1 MSSSHPAPERLIQVP
16 LTQLYAIP
24 PEEQAQLQLAGLRTR
39 LAELRERITIV
50 GKMCENQG
58 VREIRRIE
66 DAAPL
71 LLPHSTYKSYSLS
84 VIERGQFDRLT
95 RWLAGL
101 TSHDLSAVDASKCE
115 TIDEWVEMLDTKT
128 PVRVIHSTGTTGKLS
143 FLPRS
148 ELELEAMVTNHR
160 RTFDVFPGELPRI
173 NVPVAQAPVIFPWY
187 RYGAMAYHR
196 LFEGMLRHL
205 FAGEEK
211 MIFALNPGRL
221 SADAISLAGRLRAA
235 ESKGELGQVQIA
247 PKIAARRAEL
257 LHEQAEA
264 PQRVEKFIE
273 RLRSQIAGR
282 SVAVMGALPQLFDLA
297 SAGIARGAERLFDP
311 VSHVAAGGGN
321 KGRSLPEDWDQTVM
335 RFFGVPRL
343 SDGYGMSESIASS
356 RACSQKRYHVP
367 AHVVPFVLDPVTGEQ
382 AARTGTVTGRFG
394 IFDLNAR
401 SYWGGFLTG
410 DKVTLTWGD
419 QPCACGRLGP
429 YVHGGIR
436 RFAESEG
443 GDDKITCAGA
453 PDAHERAIEF
463 ILKAAGG

>member
-1 MSSSHPAPERLIQVP
+1 MSSNRLAPERLIQLH
-16 LTQLYAIP
+16 LTELYALP
-24 PEEQAQLQLAGLRTR
+24 PEEQAEIQLAGLRTR
-39 LAELRERITIV
+39 FAELRERITIV
-50 GKMCENQG
+50 GKMTENQG

-101 TSHDLSAVDASKCE
+101 TSHDLAGLDASKCE
-115 TIDEWVEMLDTKT
+115 TIDEWIELLDART
-128 PVRVIHSTGTTGKLS
+128 PIRVIHSTGTTGKLS

-148 ELELEAMVTNHR
+148 VVELEAMVTNHR

-173 NVPVAQAPVIFPWY
+173 NVPVEQAPVIFPWY
-187 RYGAMAYHR
+187 RHGAMAYHR

-205 FAGEEK
+205 FAGDEG
-211 MIFALNPGRL
+211 MIFALNPARL

-235 ESKGELGQVQIA
+235 EAKGELGQVQIA
-247 PKIAARRAEL
+247 PKIAARREAL
-257 LHEQAEA
+257 LKEQGEA
-264 PQRVEKFIE
+264 PQRVQKFIE
-273 RLRSQIAGR
+273 RLRAEIAGR

-297 SAGIARGAERLFDP
+297 SAGVAQGAERLFDP

-321 KGRSLPEDWDQTVM
+321 KGRNLPDGWDETVK
-335 RFFGVPRL
+335 RFLGVPRL

-356 RACSQKRYHVP
+356 RACTEKRYHVP
-367 AHVVPFVLDPVTGEQ
+367 AHVVPFVLDPQTGVP
-382 AARTGTVTGRFG
+382 APRSGTVTGRFG

-410 DKVTLTWGD
+410 DKVTLSWAD

-429 YVHGGIR
+429 YVHAGIR
-436 RFAESEG
+436 RFTESEG

>member
-1 MSSSHPAPERLIQVP
+1 
-16 LTQLYAIP
+16 
-24 PEEQAQLQLAGLRTR
+24 
-39 LAELRERITIV
+39 
-50 GKMCENQG
+50 
-58 VREIRRIE
+58 
-66 DAAPL
+66 
-71 LLPHSTYKSYSLS
+71 
-84 VIERGQFDRLT
+84 
-95 RWLAGL
+95 
-101 TSHDLSAVDASKCE
+101 
-115 TIDEWVEMLDTKT
+115 
-128 PVRVIHSTGTTGKLS
+128 
-143 FLPRS
+143 
-148 ELELEAMVTNHR
+148 
-160 RTFDVFPGELPRI
+160 
-173 NVPVAQAPVIFPWY
+173 VPVEQAPVIFPWY

-257 LHEQAEA
+257 LQEQAEA
-264 PQRVEKFIE
+264 PQRVAKFIE

-297 SAGIARGAERLFDP
+297 SAGVARGAERLFDP

-321 KGRSLPEDWDQTVM
+321 KGRNLPEDWDQTVM

-382 AARTGTVTGRFG
+382 AARAGTVTGRFG

-429 YVHGGIR
+429 YVHAGIR
-436 RFAESEG
+436 RFSESEG

>member
-1 MSSSHPAPERLIQVP
+1 MSSAQLAPERLIQRP
-16 LTQLYAIP
+16 LTELYAIP
-24 PEEQAQLQLAGLRTR
+24 PEEQAEIQLAGLRAR
-39 LAELRERITIV
+39 FAELRERIPIV
-50 GKMCENQG
+50 ARMSENQG
-58 VREIRRIE
+58 VHEIRRIE

-84 VIERGQFDRLT
+84 VIERAQFDRLT

-101 TSHDLSAVDASKCE
+101 TSHDLSGLDASRCE
-115 TIDEWVEMLDTKT
+115 SIDEWIELLDART

-148 ELELEAMVTNHR
+148 VLELEAMVTNHR
-160 RTFDVFPGELPRI
+160 RTFDTFPGEQPRI
-173 NVPVAQAPVIFPWY
+173 NVPVEEAPIIFPWY
-187 RYGAMAYHR
+187 RHGAMAYHR

-205 FAGEEK
+205 FDGNEE

-235 ESKGELGQVQIA
+235 EAKGELGQVQIA
-247 PKIAARRAEL
+247 PKIAARRAAL
-257 LHEQAEA
+257 LAEQAEA
-264 PQRVEKFIE
+264 PQRVQRFIE
-273 RLRSQIAGR
+273 RLRTRIGGR
-282 SVAVMGALPQLFDLA
+282 SVAVMGALPQLYDLA
-297 SAGIARGAERLFDP
+297 SAGIAHGAERLFDP

-321 KGRSLPEDWDQTVM
+321 KGRNLPEGWDETVM

-356 RACSQKRYHVP
+356 RACTEKRYHVP
-367 AHVVPFVLDPVTGEQ
+367 AHVVPFVLDPVSGEP
-382 AARTGTVTGRFG
+382 APRTGTVTGRFG

-410 DKVTLTWGD
+410 DKVTFTWAD
-419 QPCACGRLGP
+419 EPCPCGRRGP
-429 YVHGGIR
+429 YVHPGIR

-453 PDAHERAIEF
+453 PDAHEKAIEF
-463 ILKAAGG
+463 ILKMAG

>member
-1 MSSSHPAPERLIQVP
+1 MSSPALAPERLIQLP
-16 LTQLYAIP
+16 LTELYRIP
-24 PEEQAQLQLAGLRTR
+24 PAEQEEIQLAGLRAR
-39 LAELRERITIV
+39 FAELRERIAIV
-50 GKMCENQG
+50 GKMAENQD
-58 VREIRRIE
+58 VREIRRLE

-101 TSHDLSAVDASKCE
+101 TSHDLASLDATGCD
-115 TIDEWVEMLDTKT
+115 TIDDWIALLDART
-128 PVRVIHSTGTTGKLS
+128 PIRVIHSTGTTGKLS

-148 ELELEAMVTNHR
+148 VVELEAMVTNHR
-160 RTFDVFPGELPRI
+160 RTFDIYPGELPRI
-173 NVPVAQAPVIFPWY
+173 SVPVEQAPVIFPWY
-187 RYGAMAYHR
+187 RHGAMAYHR

-205 FAGEEK
+205 FAGNES

-235 ESKGELGQVQIA
+235 EAKGELGQVQIA
-247 PKIAARRAEL
+247 PKIAARREAL
-257 LHEQAEA
+257 LKEQAEA
-264 PQRVEKFIE
+264 PQRVQKFLA
-273 RLRSQIAGR
+273 RLRAIEGR

-297 SAGIARGAERLFDP
+297 SAGIAAGVEKLFDP

-321 KGRSLPEDWDQTVM
+321 KGRALPDDWDQQVM

-356 RACSQKRYHVP
+356 RACTQKRYHVP
-367 AHVVPFVLDPVTGEQ
+367 PHVVPFVLDPVSG
-382 AARTGTVTGRFG
+382 ALLPRSGTVTGRFG

-401 SYWGGFLTG
+401 TYWGGFLTG
-410 DKVTLTWGD
+410 DKVTLSWAD
-419 QPCACGRLGP
+419 EPCACGRLGP
-429 YVHGGIR
+429 SVHAGIR

-453 PDAHERAIEF
+453 PDAHERAVEF